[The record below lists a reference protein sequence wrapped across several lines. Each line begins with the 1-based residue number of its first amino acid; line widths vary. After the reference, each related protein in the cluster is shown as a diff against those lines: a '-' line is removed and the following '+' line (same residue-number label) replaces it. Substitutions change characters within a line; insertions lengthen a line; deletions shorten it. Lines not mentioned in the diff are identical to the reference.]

1 MRFSVLNRLIDER
14 ESFQIQTTFEQKLYY
29 SYTVKTISPQAE
41 ITWGALRAV
50 EVDPSWRN
58 IAQVGNARGG
68 RVEQEQNLH
77 KVDEVNTT
85 SSFDEVNTTSSLKK
99 EINC

>member
-1 MRFSVLNRLIDER
+1 MKGKVFRFKQLLNKRCI
-14 ESFQIQTTFEQKLYY
+14 I
-29 SYTVKTISPQAE
+29 YTVKTISPRAE

-68 RVEQEQNLH
+68 GVEQEQNLH
-77 KVDEVNTT
+77 KLEAVKTT
-85 SSFDEVNTTSSLKK
+85 
-99 EINC
+99 